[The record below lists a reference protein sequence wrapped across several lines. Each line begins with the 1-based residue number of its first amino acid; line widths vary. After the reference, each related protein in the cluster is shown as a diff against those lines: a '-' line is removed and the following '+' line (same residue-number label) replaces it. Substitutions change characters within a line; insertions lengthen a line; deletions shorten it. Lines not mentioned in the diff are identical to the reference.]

1 MFFELKCENMFT
13 GGTSLFGQPAASSIF
28 GGGQQQTPA
37 APSLFG
43 QPQQTQ
49 SSIFGGQTT
58 ISAVPTQQPTS
69 LFGQQPAAPSA
80 FGGQPQ
86 FQSQSIFGTTS
97 ATQQQQPSSGIFGGQ
112 QQQSTSI
119 FGQPS
124 APAPSPFSAP
134 GFGQQQQQQQQ
145 QTPSP
150 FGMISDPQNAMSK
163 PTDNIFGNRT
173 GESEMGGSATT
184 PFGSR
189 PVGVGG
195 GGLFGEVIEPQKD
208 SSAYTPLDRLSKE
221 IYEIFQSGKFELG
234 KIPEVPPPGELCV

>member
-1 MFFELKCENMFT
+1 M
-13 GGTSLFGQPAASSIF
+13 FGQPAVTSVF

-37 APSLFG
+37 ATSLFG
-43 QPQQTQ
+43 QPQQPQ
-49 SSIFGGQTT
+49 ASIFGGQTT
-58 ISAVPTQQPTS
+58 MSAVPTQQPTS

-86 FQSQSIFGTTS
+86 FQSQSIFGATP
-97 ATQQQQPSSGIFGGQ
+97 ATQQQQPPSGIFGGQ
-112 QQQSTSI
+112 QQQTTSI
-119 FGQPS
+119 FGQPA

-150 FGMISDPQNAMSK
+150 FGGMSESQNPGAK
-163 PTDNIFGNRT
+163 PTDNIFGNRA
-173 GESEMGGSATT
+173 GESEMGGSAVT

-189 PVGVGG
+189 PVALGG

-208 SSAYTPLDRLSKE
+208 SSTYTPLERLSKE

-234 KIPEVPPPGELCV
+234 KIPEVPPPEELCV